1 MLVIMN
7 ERSIIERN
15 PWWISGSVPGELIGI
30 TRREYLGKIEERLKD
45 NKLLAIL
52 GIRRSGKSTLIYQSI
67 KSLIDNG
74 IDPKSIIYLNA
85 DDFENPDRSDIEEAL
100 DFCQQKNMFSLKDKK
115 IFVFIDE
122 IQNVR
127 GWQQLL
133 KKYYDLKFASK
144 FIVSGSSSSLIYK
157 NSSESL
163 AGRISFIDV
172 FPLTFREFLQFNSME
187 LPDVALDFQTLK
199 KLYYDLSPKVN
210 EITGFLL
217 QYLNIGGFPEW
228 FDVKNEDTWFKIL
241 AEDYTSLLIYRD
253 IVRIFR
259 IRDPLLLESVFRF
272 VSAHSSER
280 FSYLGIAK
288 QNDGDK
294 ETSKQYIFHLAHSH
308 LINLSDFYTK
318 SKKASE
324 KKEKKIYFC
333 DLGLKNSIGGR
344 QDIGFDAETAVYL
357 HCLKHVSGYPMGK
370 IFYWLDKKKNETD
383 IIMSCGSE
391 LIPVEVKYRSSIE
404 VSDLKGILN
413 FCQEFSVRNAFV
425 VTKSLMEERE
435 IEGIKVSFI
444 PLWLFLLVF

>member
-1 MLVIMN
+1 MY

-30 TRREYLGKIEERLKD
+30 TRKEYLGRIEERLKD
-45 NKLLAIL
+45 QKLLAIL

-67 KSLIDNG
+67 KFLLDNG
-74 IDPKSIIYLNA
+74 ADPKNIIYINA
-85 DDFENPDRSDIEEAL
+85 DDFEKPGRWDIEKTL
-100 DFCQQKNMFSLKDKK
+100 DFFQQKNMVSLKDKK
-115 IFVFIDE
+115 IYVFIDE

-163 AGRISFIDV
+163 AGRISFIEV
-172 FPLTFREFLQFNSME
+172 FPLTFREFLQFNGME
-187 LPDVALDFQTLK
+187 IPDAALDFQTMEK
-199 KLYYDLSPKVN
+199 FYYDLSLKMN
-210 EITGFLL
+210 EIIGFLM
-217 QYLNIGGFPEW
+217 QYLNVGGFPEW
-228 FDVKNEDTWFKIL
+228 FDVKNEETWFKIL
-241 AEDYTSLLIYRD
+241 AEEYTSLLIYRD

-294 ETSKQYIFHLAHSH
+294 ETSKQYIFHLARSH

-344 QDIGFDAETAVYL
+344 QDIGFDAETSVYL
-357 HCLKHVSGYPMGK
+357 HCLKRVSGYPMGK
-370 IFYWLDKKKNETD
+370 IFYWLDNKKNETD
-383 IIMSCGSE
+383 IVMSCGSL
-391 LIPVEVKYRSSIE
+391 LIPVEVKYRSSIDD
-404 VSDLKGILN
+404 SDLKGILS
-413 FCQEFSVRNAFV
+413 FCQEFSVRNAYV
-425 VTKSLMEERE
+425 VTKTLMEERE
-435 IEGIKVSFI
+435 IEGIRISFI

>member
-1 MLVIMN
+1 MY

-15 PWWISGSVPGELIGI
+15 PWWASGSVPEELIGI
-30 TRREYLGKIEERLKD
+30 NRKEYIGKITERLKD
-45 NKLLAIL
+45 QKLLAIL

-67 KSLIDNG
+67 KYLLDNG
-74 IDPKSIIYLNA
+74 TDPKKIFYINA
-85 DDFENPDRSDIEEAL
+85 DDFEKPGRANLEVAL
-100 DFCQQKNMFSLKDKK
+100 DFCQQNNMVSLKSIK
-115 IFVFIDE
+115 IYVFIDE
-122 IQNVR
+122 IQNIR

-133 KKYYDLKFASK
+133 KKYYDLKYASK

-172 FPLTFREFLQFNSME
+172 FPLTFREFLQFNNIE
-187 LPDVALDFQTLK
+187 IQEAALQFKSLEQM
-199 KLYYDLSPKVN
+199 YYRLSPKIN
-210 EITGFLL
+210 EIAGFLS
-217 QYLNIGGFPEW
+217 QYLNVGGFPEW
-228 FDVKNEDTWFKIL
+228 FGIKNEETWFKIL
-241 AEDYTSLLIYRD
+241 SEEYTSLLIYRD

-294 ETSKQYIFHLAHSH
+294 ETSKQYVFHLARSH

-324 KKEKKIYFC
+324 RKEKKIYFC

-344 QDIGFDAETAVYL
+344 QDIGFDAETCVYL

-383 IIMSCGSE
+383 IIMSYGSE
-391 LIPVEVKYRSSIE
+391 LIPVEVKYRSSIDD
-404 VSDLKGILN
+404 SDLKGILS
-413 FCQEFSVRNAFV
+413 FCHDFSVKNAYV
-425 VTKSLMEERE
+425 VTKTLMEERD
-435 IEGIKVSFI
+435 IDGVMVSFI

>member
-1 MLVIMN
+1 MY

-15 PWWISGSVPGELIGI
+15 PWWASGSVPEELIGI
-30 TRREYLGKIEERLKD
+30 NRREYLGKITGRLKD

-67 KSLIDNG
+67 KYLLDNG
-74 IDPKSIIYLNA
+74 TDPKNIFYINA
-85 DDFENPDRSDIEEAL
+85 DDFEKPARANLEEAL
-100 DFCQQKNMFSLKDKK
+100 DFCQQNNMVSLKDIK
-115 IFVFIDE
+115 IYVFIDE

-133 KKYYDLKFASK
+133 KKYYDLKFTSK

-172 FPLTFREFLQFNSME
+172 FPLTFREFLQFNNIEIQEAE
-187 LPDVALDFQTLK
+187 LQFKSLEQM
-199 KLYYDLSPKVN
+199 YYELSPKIN
-210 EITGFLL
+210 EIAGFLS
-217 QYLNIGGFPEW
+217 QYLNVGGFPEW
-228 FDVKNEDTWFKIL
+228 FDIKNEETWFKIL
-241 AEDYTSLLIYRD
+241 SEEYTSLLIYRD

-294 ETSKQYIFHLAHSH
+294 ETSKQYVFHLARSH
-308 LINLSDFYTK
+308 LIYLSDFYTK

-324 KKEKKIYFC
+324 RKEKKIYFC
-333 DLGLKNSIGGR
+333 DLGLKNSIGGH
-344 QDIGFDAETAVYL
+344 QDIGFDAETCVYL

-383 IIMSCGSE
+383 IIMSYGSE
-391 LIPVEVKYRSSIE
+391 LIPVEVKYRSSIDD
-404 VSDLKGILN
+404 SDLKGILS
-413 FCQEFSVRNAFV
+413 FCHDFSVKNAYV
-425 VTKSLMEERE
+425 VTKTLMEERE
-435 IEGIKVSFI
+435 IDGIIVSFI

>member
-1 MLVIMN
+1 MY

-15 PWWISGSVPGELIGI
+15 PWWASGSVPEELTGI
-30 TRREYLGKIEERLKD
+30 NRREYIGKITERLKD
-45 NKLLAIL
+45 QKLLAIL

-67 KSLIDNG
+67 KYLLDNG
-74 IDPKSIIYLNA
+74 TDPKNIFYINA
-85 DDFENPDRSDIEEAL
+85 DDFEKPGRANLEEAL
-100 DFCQQKNMFSLKDKK
+100 DFCQQNNMVSLKDIK
-115 IFVFIDE
+115 IYVFIDE
-122 IQNVR
+122 IQNIR

-133 KKYYDLKFASK
+133 KKYYDLKYASK

-172 FPLTFREFLQFNSME
+172 FPLTFREFLQFNNIEIQEAE
-187 LPDVALDFQTLK
+187 LQFKALEQM
-199 KLYYDLSPKVN
+199 YYRLSPKIN
-210 EITGFLL
+210 EIAGFLS
-217 QYLNIGGFPEW
+217 QYLNVGGFPEW
-228 FDVKNEDTWFKIL
+228 FDIKNKETWFKIL
-241 AEDYTSLLIYRD
+241 SEEYTSLLIYRD

-294 ETSKQYIFHLAHSH
+294 ETSKQYVFHLARSH

-324 KKEKKIYFC
+324 RKEKKIYFC

-344 QDIGFDAETAVYL
+344 QDIGFDADTCVYL
-357 HCLKHVSGYPMGK
+357 HCLKHVSGHPMGK

-383 IIMSCGSE
+383 IIMSYGSE
-391 LIPVEVKYRSSIE
+391 LIPVEVKYRSSIDD
-404 VSDLKGILN
+404 SDLKGILG
-413 FCQEFSVRNAFV
+413 FCHDFSVKNAYV
-425 VTKSLMEERE
+425 VTKTLMEERD
-435 IEGIKVSFI
+435 IDGVMVSFI

>member
-1 MLVIMN
+1 MP
-7 ERSIIERN
+7 E
-15 PWWISGSVPGELIGI
+15 ELIGI
-30 TRREYLGKIEERLKD
+30 NRREYLGKITERLKD
-45 NKLLAIL
+45 KKLLAIL

-67 KSLIDNG
+67 KYLLDNG
-74 IDPKSIIYLNA
+74 TDPKNIFYINA
-85 DDFENPDRSDIEEAL
+85 DDFEKPGRANLEEAL
-100 DFCQQKNMFSLKDKK
+100 DFCQQNNMVSLKDIK
-115 IFVFIDE
+115 IYVFIDE

-133 KKYYDLKFASK
+133 KKYYDLKYASK

-172 FPLTFREFLQFNSME
+172 FPLTFREFLQFNNIE
-187 LPDVALDFQTLK
+187 IQEAALQFKSLNQM
-199 KLYYDLSPKVN
+199 YYKLSPKIN
-210 EITGFLL
+210 EIAGFLS
-217 QYLNIGGFPEW
+217 QYLNVGGFPEW
-228 FDVKNEDTWFKIL
+228 SDIKNEETWFKIL
-241 AEDYTSLLIYRD
+241 SEEYTSLLIYRD

-294 ETSKQYIFHLAHSH
+294 ETSKQYIFHLARSH
-308 LINLSDFYTK
+308 LIYLSDFYTK

-324 KKEKKIYFC
+324 RKEKKIYFC

-344 QDIGFDAETAVYL
+344 QDIGFDAETCVYL

-383 IIMSCGSE
+383 IIMSYGSE
-391 LIPVEVKYRSSIE
+391 LIPVEVKYRSSIDD
-404 VSDLKGILN
+404 SDLKGILS
-413 FCQEFSVRNAFV
+413 FCQDFSVKNAYV
-425 VTKSLMEERE
+425 VTKTLMEERE
-435 IEGIKVSFI
+435 IDGVMVSFI

>member
-1 MLVIMN
+1 MY

-15 PWWISGSVPGELIGI
+15 PWWASGRVPDELIGI
-30 TRREYLGKIEERLKD
+30 NRKEYIGKIIERLKD
-45 NKLLAIL
+45 QKLLAIL

-67 KSLIDNG
+67 KYLLDNG
-74 IDPKSIIYLNA
+74 TDPKNIFYINA
-85 DDFENPDRSDIEEAL
+85 DDFEKPGRANLEEAL
-100 DFCQQKNMFSLKDKK
+100 DFCQQNNMVSLKDKK
-115 IFVFIDE
+115 NYVFIDE

-133 KKYYDLKFASK
+133 KKYYDLKYASK
-144 FIVSGSSSSLIYK
+144 FTVSGSSSSLIYK

-172 FPLTFREFLQFNSME
+172 FPLTFREFLQFNNIE
-187 LPDVALDFQTLK
+187 IQEAALQFKSLEQM
-199 KLYYDLSPKVN
+199 YYRLSPKTN
-210 EITGFLL
+210 EIAGFLS
-217 QYLNIGGFPEW
+217 QYLNVGGFPEW
-228 FDVKNEDTWFKIL
+228 FDIKNEENWFKIL
-241 AEDYTSLLIYRD
+241 SEEYTSLLIYRD

-272 VSAHSSER
+272 VSAHSGER

-294 ETSKQYIFHLAHSH
+294 ETSKQYVFHLARSH

-324 KKEKKIYFC
+324 RKEKKIYFC

-344 QDIGFDAETAVYL
+344 QDIGFDAETSVYL

-383 IIMSCGSE
+383 IIMSYGSE
-391 LIPVEVKYRSSIE
+391 LFPVEVKYRSSIDE
-404 VSDLKGILN
+404 SDLKGILS
-413 FCQEFSVRNAFV
+413 FCQDFSVKNAYV
-425 VTKSLMEERE
+425 VTKTLMEERE
-435 IEGIKVSFI
+435 IDGVLVSFV

>member
-1 MLVIMN
+1 MY

-15 PWWISGSVPGELIGI
+15 PWWASGSVPEELIGI
-30 TRREYLGKIEERLKD
+30 NRREYLGKITERLKD
-45 NKLLAIL
+45 QKLLAIL

-67 KSLIDNG
+67 KYLLDNG
-74 IDPKSIIYLNA
+74 IDPKNIFYINA
-85 DDFENPDRSDIEEAL
+85 DDFEKPGRANLEEAL
-100 DFCQQKNMFSLKDKK
+100 DFCQQNNMVSLKDIK
-115 IFVFIDE
+115 IYVFIDE

-133 KKYYDLKFASK
+133 KKYYDLKYASK

-172 FPLTFREFLQFNSME
+172 FPLTFREFLQFNNIE
-187 LPDVALDFQTLK
+187 IQEAALQFKSLEQM
-199 KLYYDLSPKVN
+199 YYELSPKIN
-210 EITGFLL
+210 EIAGFLS
-217 QYLNIGGFPEW
+217 QYLNVGGFPEW
-228 FDVKNEDTWFKIL
+228 FDIKNEETWFKIL
-241 AEDYTSLLIYRD
+241 SEEYTSLLIYRD

-294 ETSKQYIFHLAHSH
+294 ETSKQYVFHLTRSH

-324 KKEKKIYFC
+324 RKEKKIYFC

-344 QDIGFDAETAVYL
+344 QDIGFDAETCVYL

-383 IIMSCGSE
+383 IIMSYGSE
-391 LIPVEVKYRSSIE
+391 LIPVEVKYRSSIDD
-404 VSDLKGILN
+404 SDLKGILS
-413 FCQEFSVRNAFV
+413 FCQDFSVKKAYV
-425 VTKSLMEERE
+425 VTKTLMEERE
-435 IEGIKVSFI
+435 IDGVLVSFI

>member
-1 MLVIMN
+1 MY

-15 PWWISGSVPGELIGI
+15 PWWASGSVPEELIGI
-30 TRREYLGKIEERLKD
+30 NRKEYIGKITGRLKD
-45 NKLLAIL
+45 QKLLAIL

-67 KSLIDNG
+67 KYLLDNG
-74 IDPKSIIYLNA
+74 TDPKNIFYINA
-85 DDFENPDRSDIEEAL
+85 DDFEKPGRANLEEAL
-100 DFCQQKNMFSLKDKK
+100 DFCQQNNMISLKDIK
-115 IFVFIDE
+115 IYVFIDE

-133 KKYYDLKFASK
+133 KKYYDLKYASK

-172 FPLTFREFLQFNSME
+172 FPLTFREFLQFNNIE
-187 LPDVALDFQTLK
+187 IQEAAFQFKSLEQM
-199 KLYYDLSPKVN
+199 YYELSPKIN
-210 EITGFLL
+210 ELAGFLL
-217 QYLNIGGFPEW
+217 QYLNVGGFPEW
-228 FDVKNEDTWFKIL
+228 FDIKNEETWFKIL
-241 AEDYTSLLIYRD
+241 SEEYTSLLIYRD

-294 ETSKQYIFHLAHSH
+294 ETSKQYVFHLARSH

-324 KKEKKIYFC
+324 RKEKKIYFC

-344 QDIGFDAETAVYL
+344 QDIGFDAETCVYL

-383 IIMSCGSE
+383 IIMSYGSE
-391 LIPVEVKYRSSIE
+391 LIPVEVKYRSSIGD
-404 VSDLKGILN
+404 SDLKGILG
-413 FCQEFSVRNAFV
+413 FCQDFSVKNAFV
-425 VTKSLMEERE
+425 VTKTLMEERE
-435 IEGIKVSFI
+435 IDGVLVSFV

>member
-1 MLVIMN
+1 MY

-15 PWWISGSVPGELIGI
+15 PWWVSGSVPEELIGI
-30 TRREYLGKIEERLKD
+30 NRKEYIGKIKERLKD
-45 NKLLAIL
+45 QKLLAIL

-67 KSLIDNG
+67 KYLLDNG
-74 IDPKSIIYLNA
+74 TDPKNIFYINA
-85 DDFENPDRSDIEEAL
+85 DDFEKPRRANLEEAL
-100 DFCQQKNMFSLKDKK
+100 DFCQQNNMVSLKDIK
-115 IFVFIDE
+115 IYVFIDE
-122 IQNVR
+122 IQNIR

-133 KKYYDLKFASK
+133 KKYYDLKYASK

-172 FPLTFREFLQFNSME
+172 FPLTFREFLQFNNIE
-187 LPDVALDFQTLK
+187 IQEAALQFKALEQM
-199 KLYYDLSPKVN
+199 YYRLSPKIN
-210 EITGFLL
+210 EIAGFLS
-217 QYLNIGGFPEW
+217 QYMNVGGFPEW
-228 FDVKNEDTWFKIL
+228 FDIKNEETWFKIL
-241 AEDYTSLLIYRD
+241 SEEYTSLLIYRD

-294 ETSKQYIFHLAHSH
+294 ETSKQYVFHLARSH

-324 KKEKKIYFC
+324 RKEKKIYFC

-344 QDIGFDAETAVYL
+344 QDIGFDAETCVYL

-383 IIMSCGSE
+383 IIMSYGSE
-391 LIPVEVKYRSSIE
+391 LIPVEVKYRSSIDD
-404 VSDLKGILN
+404 SDLKGILS
-413 FCQEFSVRNAFV
+413 FCHDFSVKNAYV
-425 VTKSLMEERE
+425 VTKTLMEERE
-435 IEGIKVSFI
+435 IDGVMVSFI

>member
-1 MLVIMN
+1 MY

-15 PWWISGSVPGELIGI
+15 PWWTSGSVPEELIGI
-30 TRREYLGKIEERLKD
+30 KRMEYIGKIEERLKD
-45 NKLLAIL
+45 PKLLAIL

-67 KSLIDNG
+67 KFLLENG
-74 IDPKSIIYLNA
+74 ADPKEIIYINA
-85 DDFENPDRSDIEEAL
+85 DDFEKPGRKDIEKTL
-100 DFCQQKNMFSLKDKK
+100 DFFQQKNRISLKDLKLY
-115 IFVFIDE
+115 VFIDE

-133 KKYYDLKFASK
+133 KKYYDLKYASK

-163 AGRISFIDV
+163 AGRINFIEV
-172 FPLTFREFLQFNSME
+172 FPLTFREFLQFNGME
-187 LPDVALDFQTLK
+187 IPDVGLGFQELE
-199 KLYYDLSPKVN
+199 KLYYDLSLKMN
-210 EITGFLL
+210 EIIGFLM

-228 FDVKNEDTWFKIL
+228 FDVKKEESWFKIL
-241 AEDYTSLLIYRD
+241 SEEYTSLLIYRD

-294 ETSKQYIFHLAHSH
+294 ETSKQYILHLARSH

-344 QDIGFDAETAVYL
+344 QDIGFDADTSVYL
-357 HCLKHVSGYPMGK
+357 HCLKRVSIYPMGK
-370 IFYWLDKKKNETD
+370 IFYWLDKKKNEID
-383 IIMSCGSE
+383 IVMSCGSL
-391 LIPVEVKYRSSIE
+391 LIPIEVKYRSSID
-404 VSDLKGILN
+404 VSDLKGILS
-413 FCQEFSVRNAFV
+413 FCQEFNVTNAYV
-425 VTKSLMEERE
+425 VTKTLMEERE
-435 IEGIKVSFI
+435 IEGVKVSFI

>member
-1 MLVIMN
+1 MY

-15 PWWISGSVPGELIGI
+15 PWWASGSVPEELIGI
-30 TRREYLGKIEERLKD
+30 NRKEYIGKITERLKD
-45 NKLLAIL
+45 QKLLAIL

-67 KSLIDNG
+67 KYLLYNG
-74 IDPKSIIYLNA
+74 TDPKNIFYINA
-85 DDFENPDRSDIEEAL
+85 DDFEKPARANLEEAL
-100 DFCQQKNMFSLKDKK
+100 DFCQQNNMVSLKDKK
-115 IFVFIDE
+115 NYVFIDE

-133 KKYYDLKFASK
+133 KKYYDLKYASK

-172 FPLTFREFLQFNSME
+172 FPLTFREFLQFNNIE
-187 LPDVALDFQTLK
+187 IQEAALQFKSLEQM
-199 KLYYDLSPKVN
+199 YYKFSPKIN
-210 EITGFLL
+210 EIAGFLS
-217 QYLNIGGFPEW
+217 QYLNVGGFPEW
-228 FDVKNEDTWFKIL
+228 FDIKNEENWFKIL
-241 AEDYTSLLIYRD
+241 SEEYTSLLIYRD

-272 VSAHSSER
+272 ISAHSSER
-280 FSYLGIAK
+280 FSYLRIAK

-294 ETSKQYIFHLAHSH
+294 ETSKQYVFHLARSH

-324 KKEKKIYFC
+324 RKEKKIYFC

-344 QDIGFDAETAVYL
+344 QDIGFDAETCVYL

-370 IFYWLDKKKNETD
+370 IFYWLDKKKNEID
-383 IIMSCGSE
+383 IIMSYGSE
-391 LIPVEVKYRSSIE
+391 LIPVEVKYRTYIDD
-404 VSDLKGILN
+404 SDLKGILG
-413 FCQEFSVRNAFV
+413 FCQDFGVKNAYV
-425 VTKSLMEERE
+425 VTKTLMEERE
-435 IEGIKVSFI
+435 IDGVMVSFV

>member
-1 MLVIMN
+1 MF

-45 NKLLAIL
+45 QKLLAIL

-67 KSLIDNG
+67 KFLLQNG
-74 IDPKSIIYLNA
+74 ADPKSIIYINA
-85 DDFENPDRSDIEEAL
+85 DDFEKPGREDIEKTL
-100 DFCQQKNMFSLKDKK
+100 DFFQQKNMVSLKDKK
-115 IFVFIDE
+115 IYVFIDE
-122 IQNVR
+122 IQNIR

-163 AGRISFIDV
+163 AGRISFIEV
-172 FPLTFREFLQFNSME
+172 FPLTFREFLQFNGME
-187 LPDVALDFQTLK
+187 IPDAALDFQAMER
-199 KLYYDLSPKVN
+199 LYFDLSLKMN
-210 EITGFLL
+210 EIMGFLI
-217 QYLNIGGFPEW
+217 QYLKVGGFPEW
-228 FDVKNEDTWFKIL
+228 FDVKNEESWFKIL
-241 AEDYTSLLIYRD
+241 AEEYTSLLIYRD

-294 ETSKQYIFHLAHSH
+294 ETSKQYIFHLARSH

-344 QDIGFDAETAVYL
+344 QDIGFDAETSVYL
-357 HCLKHVSGYPMGK
+357 HCLKRVSGYPMGK

-383 IIMSCGSE
+383 IVMSCGSE

-404 VSDLKGILN
+404 DSDLKGILS
-413 FCQEFSVRNAFV
+413 FCQEFSVRNAYV
-425 VTKSLMEERE
+425 VTKTLMEERE
-435 IEGIKVSFI
+435 IEGIRISFI

>member
-1 MLVIMN
+1 MY

-15 PWWISGSVPGELIGI
+15 PWWASGSVPEELIGI
-30 TRREYLGKIEERLKD
+30 NRREYLGKIAERLKD
-45 NKLLAIL
+45 QKLLAIL

-67 KSLIDNG
+67 KYLLDNG
-74 IDPKSIIYLNA
+74 THPKNIFYINA
-85 DDFENPDRSDIEEAL
+85 DDFEKPGRANLEEAL
-100 DFCQQKNMFSLKDKK
+100 DFCQQNNMVSLKYNKSY
-115 IFVFIDE
+115 VFIDE

-133 KKYYDLKFASK
+133 KKYYDLKYTSK

-172 FPLTFREFLQFNSME
+172 FPLTFREFLQFNGIEIQEAALQFKSMK
-187 LPDVALDFQTLK
+187 QM
-199 KLYYDLSPKVN
+199 YYELSPKIN
-210 EITGFLL
+210 EIAGFLS
-217 QYLNIGGFPEW
+217 QYLNVGGFPEW
-228 FDVKNEDTWFKIL
+228 FDIKNEETWFKIL
-241 AEDYTSLLIYRD
+241 SEGYTSLLIYRD

-294 ETSKQYIFHLAHSH
+294 ETSKQYVFHLARSH
-308 LINLSDFYTK
+308 LIYLSDFYTK

-333 DLGLKNSIGGR
+333 DIGLKNSIGGR
-344 QDIGFDAETAVYL
+344 QDIGFDAETSVYL
-357 HCLKHVSGYPMGK
+357 HCLKHVSDYPMGK

-383 IIMSCGSE
+383 IIMSYGSE
-391 LIPVEVKYRSSIE
+391 LIPVEVKYRSSIDD
-404 VSDLKGILN
+404 SDLKGTLN
-413 FCQEFSVRNAFV
+413 FCQDFSVKNAYV
-425 VTKSLMEERE
+425 VTKTLMEERD
-435 IEGIKVSFI
+435 IEGIRVSFI

>member
-1 MLVIMN
+1 M
-7 ERSIIERN
+7 
-15 PWWISGSVPGELIGI
+15 
-30 TRREYLGKIEERLKD
+30 
-45 NKLLAIL
+45 
-52 GIRRSGKSTLIYQSI
+52 
-67 KSLIDNG
+67 
-74 IDPKSIIYLNA
+74 
-85 DDFENPDRSDIEEAL
+85 
-100 DFCQQKNMFSLKDKK
+100 KK
-115 IFVFIDE
+115 F
-122 IQNVR
+122 
-127 GWQQLL
+127 
-133 KKYYDLKFASK
+133 YDLKYASK

-172 FPLTFREFLQFNSME
+172 FPLAFREFMQFNGIE
-187 LPDVALDFQTLK
+187 IQEVAARFSYPLK
-199 KLYYDLSPKVN
+199 QLYFDLSSKSN
-210 EITGFLL
+210 EIMGFLM

-228 FDVKNEDTWFKIL
+228 FDVKNEETWFKIL
-241 AEDYTSLLIYRD
+241 AEEYTSLLIYRD
-253 IVRIFR
+253 IVRIYR

-294 ETSKQYIFHLAHSH
+294 ETSKQYIFHLARSH
-308 LINLSDFYTK
+308 LINVSDFYTK

-344 QDIGFDAETAVYL
+344 QDIGFDAETVVYL

-383 IIMSCGSE
+383 IIMSCGSL
-391 LIPVEVKYRSSIE
+391 LIPIEVKYRSYIDD
-404 VSDLKGILN
+404 SDLKGILS
-413 FCQEFSVRNAFV
+413 FCQEFSVRNAYV
-425 VTKSLMEERE
+425 VTKTLIEERE
-435 IEGIKVSFI
+435 IDGIRFSFI

>member
-1 MLVIMN
+1 MY

-15 PWWISGSVPGELIGI
+15 PWWTSGSVPEELIGI
-30 TRREYLGKIEERLKD
+30 NRKEYIGKITERLKD
-45 NKLLAIL
+45 QKILAIL

-67 KSLIDNG
+67 KYLLDNG
-74 IDPKSIIYLNA
+74 TDPKKIFYINA
-85 DDFENPDRSDIEEAL
+85 DDFEKPGRANLEEAL
-100 DFCQQKNMFSLKDKK
+100 DFCQQNNMVSLKDIK
-115 IFVFIDE
+115 IYVFIDE
-122 IQNVR
+122 IQNIR

-133 KKYYDLKFASK
+133 KKYYDLKYASK

-172 FPLTFREFLQFNSME
+172 FPLTFREFLQFNNLEVQKAE
-187 LPDVALDFQTLK
+187 LQFKSLEQM
-199 KLYYDLSPKVN
+199 YYRLSPKIN
-210 EITGFLL
+210 EIAGFLS
-217 QYLNIGGFPEW
+217 QYLNVGGFPEW
-228 FDVKNEDTWFKIL
+228 FDIKNEETWFKIL
-241 AEDYTSLLIYRD
+241 SEEYTSLLIYRD

-294 ETSKQYIFHLAHSH
+294 ETSKQYVFHLARSH

-324 KKEKKIYFC
+324 RKEKKIYFC

-344 QDIGFDAETAVYL
+344 QDIGFDAETCVYL

-383 IIMSCGSE
+383 IIMSYGSE
-391 LIPVEVKYRSSIE
+391 LIPVEVKYRSSIDD
-404 VSDLKGILN
+404 SDLKGILS
-413 FCQEFSVRNAFV
+413 FCHDFSVKNAYV
-425 VTKSLMEERE
+425 VTKTLMEERD
-435 IEGIKVSFI
+435 IDGVMVSFI

>member
-1 MLVIMN
+1 MY

-15 PWWISGSVPGELIGI
+15 PWWASGSVPEELTGI
-30 TRREYLGKIEERLKD
+30 NRREYLGKIVEHLKD
-45 NKLLAIL
+45 QKLLAIL

-67 KSLIDNG
+67 KYLLDNG
-74 IDPKSIIYLNA
+74 THPKNIFYINA
-85 DDFENPDRSDIEEAL
+85 DDFEKPGRANLEEAL
-100 DFCQQKNMFSLKDKK
+100 DFCQQNNMVSLKDNKSY
-115 IFVFIDE
+115 VFIDE

-133 KKYYDLKFASK
+133 KKYYDLKYSSK

-172 FPLTFREFLQFNSME
+172 FPLTFREFLQFNGIEMQEAALQFKSMK
-187 LPDVALDFQTLK
+187 QM
-199 KLYYDLSPKVN
+199 YYELSPKIN
-210 EITGFLL
+210 EIAGFLS
-217 QYLNIGGFPEW
+217 QYLNVGGFPEW
-228 FDVKNEDTWFKIL
+228 FDIKNEELWFKIL
-241 AEDYTSLLIYRD
+241 SEEYTSLLIYRD

-259 IRDPLLLESVFRF
+259 IRDPLLLESIFRF
-272 VSAHSSER
+272 ISAHSSER

-294 ETSKQYIFHLAHSH
+294 ETSKQYIFHLARSH
-308 LINLSDFYTK
+308 LIYLSDFYTK

-333 DLGLKNSIGGR
+333 DIGLKNSIGGR
-344 QDIGFDAETAVYL
+344 QDIGFDAETCAYL

-383 IIMSCGSE
+383 IIMSYRSE
-391 LIPVEVKYRSSIE
+391 LVPVEVKYRSSIE
-404 VSDLKGILN
+404 DADLKGILGFCKN
-413 FCQEFSVRNAFV
+413 FDVKNAYV
-425 VTKSLMEERE
+425 VTKTLIEERE
-435 IEGIKVSFI
+435 IEGIRVSFI